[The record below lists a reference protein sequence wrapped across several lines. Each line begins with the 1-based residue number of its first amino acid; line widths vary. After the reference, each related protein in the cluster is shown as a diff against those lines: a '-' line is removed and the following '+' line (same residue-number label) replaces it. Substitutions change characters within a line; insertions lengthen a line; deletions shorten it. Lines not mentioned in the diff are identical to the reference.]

1 MVKKACFI
9 ILFISLSIPAFA
21 KVSNNATL
29 SASISVNL
37 EENSRTMFSPV
48 HINLFGKCT
57 ESTHFGIVSKDY
69 YMNKVSSLSGVKPVT
84 NIFSSRSSYKF
95 IPLPLA
101 RAGEYKFELLPLST
115 SSGFIIRLLK

>member
-1 MVKKACFI
+1 MIKKACFI

-37 EENSRTMFSPV
+37 DENSSTMLSPV
-48 HINLFGKCT
+48 HMNLFGKRT
-57 ESTHFGIVSKDY
+57 ESTRFGIVSKDY
-69 YMNKVSSLSGVKPVT
+69 YMNKVSSFSGVKPVT
-84 NIFSSRSSYKF
+84 NIFSSRSNYKF

-101 RAGEYKFELLPLST
+101 RAGEYKFKLLPLST
-115 SSGFIIRLLK
+115 SGGFIIRLSK